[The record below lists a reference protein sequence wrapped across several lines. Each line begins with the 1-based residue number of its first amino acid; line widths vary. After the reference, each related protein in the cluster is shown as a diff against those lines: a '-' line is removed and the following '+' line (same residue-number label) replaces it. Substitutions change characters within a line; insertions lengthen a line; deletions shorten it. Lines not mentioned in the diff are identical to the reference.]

1 MSKKYEKPV
10 IIVNFK
16 TYLQSLSD
24 KALEIAACAVKI
36 SDKTGIYIGLA
47 PQYVDIRLMSSTSS
61 IPVYGQH
68 VDAIKPGAYTG
79 HVTAESLLNAGAIG
93 SLVNHSEK
101 QLRLSEIDKIVNKLN
116 KLDLISVVCGDT
128 STVSAAAATL
138 NPDMVAVEPPELI
151 GSGIAVS
158 KANPEIISDT
168 VDRIKKVN
176 PKVTIL
182 CGAGITKGEDVSSAI
197 KLGAEGILVASG
209 VVKAKDPCNALNEL
223 AEYAASSLK

>member
-1 MSKKYEKPV
+1 
-10 IIVNFK
+10 
-16 TYLQSLSD
+16 
-24 KALEIAACAVKI
+24 
-36 SDKTGIYIGLA
+36 
-47 PQYVDIRLMSSTSS
+47 
-61 IPVYGQH
+61 
-68 VDAIKPGAYTG
+68 
-79 HVTAESLLNAGAIG
+79 
-93 SLVNHSEK
+93 
-101 QLRLSEIDKIVNKLN
+101 
-116 KLDLISVVCGDT
+116 
-128 STVSAAAATL
+128 
-138 NPDMVAVEPPELI
+138 MVAVEPPELI